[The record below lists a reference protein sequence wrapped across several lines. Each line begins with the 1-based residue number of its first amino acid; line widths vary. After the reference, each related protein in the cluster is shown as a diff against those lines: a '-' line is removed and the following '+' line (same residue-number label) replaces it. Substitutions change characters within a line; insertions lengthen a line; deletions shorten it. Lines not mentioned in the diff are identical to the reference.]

1 MLRTWVQLP
10 SLAPFYPIRG
20 RDSLDLVEM
29 HILKLGSYAPQAESS
44 FQTANMVVVVQL
56 VRTLDC
62 GSRGRVF
69 ESRQSP
75 HFFIR
80 RFLWKLKESF

>member
-20 RDSLDLVEM
+20 QDSLDLVEM
-29 HILKLGSYAPQAESS
+29 HILKLGSYAPQAVSS

-62 GSRGRVF
+62 GSRGPRF
-69 ESRQSP
+69 KFGYPPHSP
-75 HFFIR
+75 YGR
-80 RFLWKLKESF
+80 NRGE